1 VVNVSKQ
8 FPDNDAELS
17 IAAPCKSEPPW
28 ARPGHGPS
36 LKQYGGKRMWNLE
49 NVAMQL
55 LLHVRVRPG
64 SALVLSIH
72 ETLNASMWKQ
82 PELLEAHVPHFST

>member
-1 VVNVSKQ
+1 MQSCPLPHQRKTGG
-8 FPDNDAELS
+8 
-17 IAAPCKSEPPW
+17 PPRPMGQ
-28 ARPGHGPS
+28 ARPTA
-36 LKQYGGKRMWNLE
+36 KQYGGKRMLNLE